1 MADPVQIILLVVIVV
16 FTVLL
21 VVLGIQVFY
30 ILKEIKNSLQKI
42 NKVLDDAGTI
52 SESVA
57 VPVST
62 LSAFVTG
69 VQSSSVIGTV
79 KFVKRL
85 FDMRDSDHERKH
97 HNNDE

>member
-1 MADPVQIILLVVIVV
+1 MTDPVQIILLVVIVV

-30 ILKEIKNSLQKI
+30 ILKELRNSIIKV

-57 VPVST
+57 NPVSA

-69 VQSSSVIGTV
+69 IQSGNFVSTIKFFKKFFSSPEEEPEH
-79 KFVKRL
+79 KR
-85 FDMRDSDHERKH
+85 RSYER
-97 HNNDE
+97 

>member
-1 MADPVQIILLVVIVV
+1 MTDPVQVILLVVIVV

-30 ILKEIKNSLQKI
+30 ILKEMRNSLKKI

-57 VPVST
+57 TPVSA
-62 LSAFVTG
+62 LSAFITG
-69 VQSSSVIGTV
+69 IQSGSLVGTL
-79 KFVKRL
+79 KFVKKF
-85 FDMRDSDHERKH
+85 FDHNDDEGHEKKH
-97 HNNDE
+97 RE